1 MSSNLPQCMTVNLS
15 PILDFFNCPICTEQ
29 LTNTCTTVCGHRF
42 CHKCIEE
49 CIDRRSQCPLCM
61 RFLNSSHVSKDFQ
74 YDELIR
80 VVIDQKVKGEEL
92 YFKRLADEATQN
104 AFSKE
109 ENLSP
114 VEQVLQK
121 HLKNSLASYESYL
134 HKIKL
139 DYSRKLEECKQ
150 KMTSRRMQ
158 SLSMNGKV
166 ELKQKE
172 IEAECKKEQQKIQD
186 ELDRAIELLAQS
198 YDMYLS
204 KNLPQPS
211 TLPVKSTLF
220 IECFDLTIPDFEIGP
235 MERISEIIPRLTDT
249 IHCLGHDIIGVGK
262 DVKFLLAKGNTYR
275 EDNVKGAEAES
286 DSIIQLE
293 LNTKPVIECGLQPGG
308 EIRITGQLL
317 QRSDLPKQCIIKT
330 FTVGNK
336 VDYSTCTTC
345 NINWVCETCAE
356 TCHAKHDTKPYIA
369 GHSPQ
374 WPCCYCPKK
383 KLCKIK
389 NN

>member
-1 MSSNLPQCMTVNLS
+1 MSASLPQCMNINLS
-15 PILDFFNCPICTEQ
+15 PILDFFNCPICTEH

-42 CHKCIEE
+42 CQKCIEE

-61 RFLNSSHVSKDFQ
+61 RFLTVADVTKDFQ
-74 YDELIR
+74 YDELID
-80 VVIDQKVKGEEL
+80 VIMKEKTKGEEM
-92 YFKRLADEATQN
+92 YFKRLAEEATQN
-104 AFSKE
+104 AFNKE

-139 DYSRKLEECKQ
+139 DYSRKIEECKQ
-150 KMTSRRMQ
+150 RLTSRRVQTMKDAK
-158 SLSMNGKV
+158 SNSVKH
-166 ELKQKE
+166 ELDTEFKKEKKE
-172 IEAECKKEQQKIQD
+172 IEI
-186 ELDRAIELLAQS
+186 ELNRAIQLLADS
-198 YDMYLS
+198 YDRYLT

-211 TLPVKSTLF
+211 TLPVKTQLF
-220 IECFDLTIPDFEIGP
+220 IESLNLNIPDFEIGP
-235 MERISEIIPRLTDT
+235 MERISETIPRLTET
-249 IHCLGHDIIGVGK
+249 IRGLGHDIVGINP
-262 DVKFLLAKGNTYR
+262 DVKFLLTKGDSFR
-275 EDNVKGAEAES
+275 EDDAIGAKADSDNVVP
-286 DSIIQLE
+286 LE

-308 EIRITGQLL
+308 SILISGQIL
-317 QRSDLPKQCIIKT
+317 QKSDLPKQCIIKT
-330 FTVGNK
+330 FTPGTK

-374 WPCCYCPKK
+374 WACCYCPKK
-383 KLCKIK
+383 KFCTIK